1 MQPCQNTT
9 RIFHRARTNNPK
21 ICVEP
26 QKTPNNQGNLET
38 EKQSFR
44 HHSSRLQVILQRC
57 SDQESMVL
65 SQKQTHRL
73 MEQNRKPRNEP
84 TTTRSTNLQE
94 SRKEYLMGKVSS
106 TNGVGKT
113 G

>member
-1 MQPCQNTT
+1 MDPQNTQNSQN
-9 RIFHRARTNNPK
+9 I
-21 ICVEP
+21 
-26 QKTPNNQGNLET
+26 LEK
-38 EKQSFR
+38 EKQSWR
-44 HHSSRLQVILQRC
+44 HKKSGLQVTLQSC
-57 SDQESMVL
+57 SNQNSMVL
-65 SQKQTHRL
+65 TQKQTPRL